1 MWEMLL
7 GGAIAIA
14 GVIVGAAIRASG
26 EDTKNERK
34 EERPF
39 I

>member
-26 EDTKNERK
+26 EDTKDGREK
-34 EERPF
+34 EGPF